1 VEHHELLT
9 IAIVL
14 AAGIACQW
22 IAWRVKIPA
31 ILPLLI
37 TGFLAGP
44 VLNLL
49 HPQKQMGELFFPFVS
64 LSVAVILFEGAL
76 TLTWSEVRTVRAAVR
91 NLLTIGS
98 LVSWVGGALAAHY
111 ILNLSWD
118 LSLLCGALIIV
129 TGPTVIAPLLRNVRP
144 TANIS
149 SVLKWESILI
159 DAIGATAAVLVFEFI
174 AAEIAP
180 ENILITFLLIVTV
193 GMVLGYAGGY
203 LVHVLLRRYL
213 VPDYLRDV
221 VVLVLV
227 ALVFALSNA
236 LAPEAG
242 LLAVTVMGIYL
253 ANTDLK
259 KLREIWFFKEKL
271 SVLLISTLFILLA
284 ANITLA
290 ELQLLD
296 MRSVLVLLVVLFVL
310 RPLGVFLSTIGS
322 SLRCNE
328 RLFLAWIA
336 PRGIVAA
343 AVSSLFAFELVTRK
357 QFPEARI
364 VAPLTFLVIV
374 GTVVLQGSTAKWL
387 ANRLGVREADPQGFL
402 IMGANP
408 FSIALATTLKE
419 AGFLTRLVD
428 SNWDNSSAARMHGL
442 DVYYGNI
449 LSEYTEDT
457 LDLGGIGRL
466 LALTRNDEAN
476 ALACKHF
483 EEEFGS
489 SNVYQLPPKAQS
501 DAQNLSRLQLGRLLA
516 TQEATYDA
524 LMERMDAGAN
534 IKTTQLTAQY
544 TYHHYVEQHVG
555 GFVPLMMIRD
565 REVRINTVEE
575 PLAPEP
581 GWTLVSLQLEP
592 QRPGV
597 SVPAQLP
604 EGIEPR

>member
-1 VEHHELLT
+1 MEHHELLT

-180 ENILITFLLIVTV
+180 ENILVTFLLIVTV

-322 SLRCNE
+322 SLCCNE

-408 FSIALATTLKE
+408 FSIALGTTLKE

-489 SNVYQLPPKAQS
+489 SNVYQLSPNAQS

-516 TQEATYDA
+516 TQEATHDA

-544 TYHHYVEQHVG
+544 TYRHYVEQHVG

-604 EGIEPR
+604 ER